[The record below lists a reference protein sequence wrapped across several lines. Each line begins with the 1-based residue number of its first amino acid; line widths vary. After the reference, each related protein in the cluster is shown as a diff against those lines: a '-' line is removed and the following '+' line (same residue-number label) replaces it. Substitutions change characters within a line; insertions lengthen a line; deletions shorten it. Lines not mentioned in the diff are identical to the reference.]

1 MGSGS
6 LLPHHY
12 RARPRIVAL
21 QHGITICFSKPS
33 SGGWAPVPLGG
44 ICPLVPA
51 NGTASSAAS
60 NGGPSAGCLGG
71 CSRSSVTIP
80 DLESVLS
87 DGAIVPVHQK
97 ASGAKGDSASIHWLI
112 PRRAHHKDQGS
123 WHWWMGWALSL
134 VCSPASGAD
143 PRQQRRNAT
152 DQQCAFWPPAGGQ
165 SIWHRLVAHRVGCPR
180 SNSSHPPKVSRKYQ
194 RAYDKPQSGR
204 PVGEDLD
211 KGIEGRAVAAVLRSH
226 P

>member
-33 SGGWAPVPLGG
+33 SGAWAPVPLGG
-44 ICPLVPA
+44 ICPLILA

-60 NGGPSAGCLGG
+60 NGGAISGVLGQL
-71 CSRSSVTIP
+71 P
-80 DLESVLS
+80 QVLS
-87 DGAIVPVHQK
+87 GHSRLGVRAHDGAIVPVHQK

-112 PRRAHHKDQGS
+112 PRRADHKDQGS

-143 PRQQRRNAT
+143 SRQQRRNAT
-152 DQQCAFWPPAGGQ
+152 DQQRAFWPPAGGQ
-165 SIWHRLVAHRVGCPR
+165 SI
-180 SNSSHPPKVSRKYQ
+180 
-194 RAYDKPQSGR
+194 
-204 PVGEDLD
+204 
-211 KGIEGRAVAAVLRSH
+211 
-226 P
+226 